1 VKLDF
6 QPPKNTHGTPRRSR
20 RRAPLF
26 LALLAAAVLFGLLAH
41 QQPVATTEART
52 ESSVKEPPPPAV
64 PEIRREV
71 VRGTVHPGDTIT
83 ALLGDYFT
91 PQEILGLNRK
101 SKKIFPLSGI
111 CAGQPFKLCLVEGN
125 FDRFEYDINRND
137 QLIISRGEEGFDISR
152 VPIAYRVETE
162 LVRGTISTNLFDAV
176 ARSGESAELAL
187 ALADIFA
194 WDIDFI
200 LDIRQGDS
208 FQTLVEKRF
217 REGQPAGYGRILAA
231 EFNNQGQNYKALL
244 YQNGDRSDYY
254 DAKGNSLRKA
264 FLRAPLAFT
273 RISSGFT
280 MRRFH
285 PITKTWKA
293 HPAIDY
299 AAPRGTPI
307 KTVGDGTII
316 RIGRTKY
323 NGNHIK
329 IRHNSTYQTLYLH
342 MSRFAKGMHKGKKV
356 RQGQVIGYVGST
368 GLATGPHLCFR
379 MYKNGSPVNPNRVK
393 VAAVPPIPAAKMAE
407 FKAAVAPLL
416 ARLEGQELH
425 QASLAATPEKTPVR

>member
-1 VKLDF
+1 MKIDF
-6 QPPKNTHGTPRRSR
+6 NPPSRSHVAPNRRSR
-20 RRAPLF
+20 RLPF
-26 LALLAAAVLFGLLAH
+26 LILMLAVAVGALIAHGRGAVS
-41 QQPVATTEART
+41 VSEART
-52 ESSVKEPPPPAV
+52 ESPGSQTSPPPP
-64 PEIRREV
+64 PTPRREV
-71 VRGTVHPGDTIT
+71 IKGEFSPGDTIT
-83 ALLGDYFT
+83 GLLGQYFS
-91 PQEILGLNRK
+91 PGEIQQLAARSRK
-101 SKKIFPLSGI
+101 VFPLSGI
-111 CAGQPFKLCLVEGN
+111 CAGQPYQLCLTDGDFEKLA
-125 FDRFEYDINRND
+125 FDIDHKD
-137 QLIISRGEEGFDISR
+137 QLIIKMEDDGFDVSR
-152 VPIAYRVETE
+152 IPIPYTVKKG
-162 LVRGTISTNLFDAV
+162 LVRGEISSSLFASV
-176 ARSGESAELAL
+176 ESTGESPELAMS
-187 ALADIFA
+187 LADIFA

-244 YQNGDRSDYY
+244 YQDGDRSDYY

-342 MSRFAKGMHKGKKV
+342 MNRFAKGMHKGKKV

-393 VAAVPPIPAAKMAE
+393 VAAVPPIPAAKMTE